1 MNTNKNSDL
10 EIVRNWNFSGDRGS
24 STKMM
29 MMMGSQKLFCCMLT
43 KAGGQRIE

>member
-29 MMMGSQKLFCCMLT
+29 MMGSQKLFCCMLT